1 MSVDA
6 NRSGSRAASGRDNPD
21 GGRRFAT
28 LAGAGGL
35 VLAALAIQ
43 LPIVDRS
50 FVSMDEGHLV
60 ATAQRLLQGDL
71 LYRDIQ
77 TGIFPGIYYL
87 AALLFETLGMDVL
100 VTRWVQVAVNTAI
113 ALVLWF
119 AGLRMM
125 RPRWAALAPVAFLA
139 LVPLGFPVLT
149 MLNYSTV
156 SLAFGLVALLF
167 MLRYV
172 EENRT
177 LDAVVCGLAL
187 ALCALTKQNF
197 GALAGLALLLGFLWG
212 RRGSPLANRTVVAGL
227 FPVVVAGGGL
237 TLAAASYFV
246 ATGSF
251 ADLVHATFTQL
262 LSTQAASFYHPIP
275 PILGSHPQGD
285 GLFVFLYSP
294 PALFGYLIHG
304 ESLLGV
310 RISPAVCA
318 LAIRLSY
325 GLPLLGL
332 VLAPIVLYGTRE
344 TDRGSERR
352 ASRVVVVFAG
362 LFFFGIFPS
371 AIWSHLAFVLPPV
384 LLVGA
389 WVGDRFERALEVAKP
404 GGARALYVSCA
415 VGVLLLALLA
425 VRSVADIRRWHPVA
439 LGLPRASVYLGGEEA
454 LLYRGATA
462 FLEQCARIGE
472 PIFVVPT
479 HPLLY
484 FVTDRPNPTRYDLTI
499 PGDVDGEAIIR
510 ALESSRTRCVIFD
523 PDMYPEFPPFEQLF
537 PELADFLDTH
547 YERVAIRGESRT
559 WYGLQRREAREE
571 D

>member
-1 MSVDA
+1 M
-6 NRSGSRAASGRDNPD
+6 
-21 GGRRFAT
+21 
-28 LAGAGGL
+28 GAGGL

-43 LPIVDRS
+43 WPIVDRS

-77 TGIFPGIYYL
+77 TGIFPGVYYL

-100 VTRWVQVAVNTAI
+100 VTRWVQVAVNTVI
-113 ALVLWF
+113 ALVLWW

-125 RPRWAALAPVAFLA
+125 RPRWAVLPPVAFLA

-149 MLNYSTV
+149 MLNYSTL

-167 MLRYV
+167 LLRYV
-172 EENRT
+172 EGAGI

-197 GALAGLALLLGFLWG
+197 GALAGLALLVGFLWG
-212 RRGSPLANRTVVAGL
+212 RRGSPLENRTVVGGL
-227 FPVVVAGGGL
+227 LPVVLAGGGL
-237 TLAAASYFV
+237 TLVAASYFV

-251 ADLVHATFTQL
+251 AALVDATFTQL
-262 LSTQAASFYHPIP
+262 LVTQAESFYHPIP

-294 PALFGYLIHG
+294 PALFGHLIRG

-310 RISPAVCA
+310 QVSPAVCA

-325 GLPLLGL
+325 GLPLLSL
-332 VLAPIVLYGTRE
+332 VLAPFVLYATRR
-344 TDRGSERR
+344 TDHGSERR

-362 LFFFGIFPS
+362 IFFFGIFPS

-389 WVGDRFERALEVAKP
+389 WVGDRFERALEETKP
-404 GGARALYVSCA
+404 GGARFLHAACA
-415 VGVLLLALLA
+415 VGVLLLVLLA
-425 VRSVADIRRWHPVA
+425 IRSIADLRRWHPVD
-439 LGLPRASVYLGGEEA
+439 LGLPRASVHLGSEEVQ
-454 LLYRGATA
+454 LYRGATA
-462 FLEQCARIGE
+462 FIERCARVGE
-472 PIFVVPT
+472 PIFVAPT

-499 PGDVDGEAIIR
+499 PGDVDGGAIIR
-510 ALESSRTRCVIFD
+510 ALEASGTRCVIFD
-523 PDMYPEFPPFEQLF
+523 PDMYPEFPPFEELF
-537 PELADFLDTH
+537 PELAEFLETRFD
-547 YERVAIRGESRT
+547 RVEIRGEGRT
-559 WYGLQRREAREE
+559 WYGLERREAGPA